1 MIAHTS
7 EIQNKVLKALLHAVL
22 EGTITNERL
31 NKSLKRIIMIKQ
43 KYKLSD
49 NMNISY
55 EEAFRLINN
64 NKLEISK

>member
-1 MIAHTS
+1 VIAHTS